1 MSVLSR
7 ISYPVS
13 RIPYLASQTAFF
25 AIFCL
30 APLVSFAHEVRP
42 AYLELREGQSSEFT
56 VLWKTPMRGNLRLAL
71 EPKFSGQMEPLTP
84 VTTHES
90 EGAAVQRWRVQAVD
104 PLRGQSVQIVGL
116 EGTMTDA
123 LVRVEYTDG
132 SMWVKRLT
140 PAEPSAQIPVEL
152 SGWNVAAE
160 YLTLGVE
167 HILFG
172 LDHLLFVL
180 ALLLIS
186 PGMWPLVKTVS
197 AYTLAHSLTLGLATL
212 GFVHVPQAP
221 VEAVIALSIVFVASE
236 IVRMHGTIP
245 RSSSY
250 SQREVSGDFVPSK
263 QKQIPLNPP
272 FAKGKV
278 ESGSEMPLT
287 ARAPWI
293 VAFTFGLLHGFGF
306 AGALSEIGLPQGH
319 IPLALLFFNLGVE
332 AGQLLFIA
340 SVLALLWLVS
350 EALSTMR
357 DSEYEIWE
365 KNLASRIAIFESR
378 FALVPAYAIGS
389 VAMFWVFQRLSGF

>member
-1 MSVLSR
+1 
-7 ISYPVS
+7 
-13 RIPYLASQTAFF
+13 
-25 AIFCL
+25 
-30 APLVSFAHEVRP
+30 
-42 AYLELREGQSSEFT
+42 LELREGQPGEFE
-56 VLWKTPMRGNLRLAL
+56 VLWKTPMRGDRRLSL
-71 EPKFSGQMEPLTP
+71 DPEFSGQTENLTP
-84 VTTHES
+84 VTTRES
-90 EGAAVQRWRVQAVD
+90 GGAAVQTWSLRAVE
-104 PLRGQSVQIVGL
+104 PLRGKSVRIAGL

-123 LVRVEYTDG
+123 LVRVEYIDG

-140 PAEPSAQIPVEL
+140 PAEPAAGIPEEQ
-152 SGWNVAAE
+152 SGWGVAGE
-160 YLTLGVE
+160 YLTLGIE

-180 ALLLIS
+180 ALLLVS
-186 PGMWPLVKTVS
+186 PGMWQLVKTVT
-197 AYTLAHSLTLGLATL
+197 AFTLAHSVTLGLATF

-236 IVRMHGTIP
+236 IVRMHGAMP
-245 RSSSY
+245 HRSPL
-250 SQREVSGDFVPSK
+250 SQREVSGDFVPAK
-263 QKQIPLNPP
+263 QTQIPLNPP
-272 FAKGKV
+272 FAKGEV
-278 ESGSEMPLT
+278 ESGSEVPLT

-332 AGQLLFIA
+332 AGQLLFIT

-350 EALSTMR
+350 EALSKMR

-378 FALVPAYAIGS
+378 LALVPAYAIGS